1 MALTLATIRNH
12 VLAMLD
18 VDDSD
23 ASSKVTDYINMSAR
37 DIWLA
42 HPWRERRA
50 EATITTVAPYSTGT
64 VSTSGATVTGSGTTF
79 PAATAAGLAR
89 FAKSYSDP
97 WYTVTTRDS
106 ATQLTLSESYAETA
120 LSGATYTLYQDVYEL
135 ASGVDTLIDLRLL
148 KASDDGPLRTLH
160 ERVLDEG
167 ATLPGLADH
176 PTHYSMI
183 ASNATTAVKRVRL
196 WPVPDAVYRVKYR
209 YLKAYTDMSA
219 DGDECVVPESR
230 RDLIICGAL
239 RWGYRLKD
247 EYRKAQTED
256 ARFEALLRMHW
267 QRERDHAPLAGRLRR
282 FDSAGPYRPSWDINT
297 LDVN

>member
-23 ASSKVTDYINMSAR
+23 TSSKVTDFINMSAR

-50 EATITTVAPYSTGT
+50 EGTITTVAPYSTGT
-64 VSTSGATVTGSGTTF
+64 VSTSSTTVTGSGTTF

-106 ATQLTLSESYAETA
+106 GTQLTLSEAYAETA
-120 LSGATYTLYQDVYEL
+120 LSGATYVLYQDVFEL
-135 ASGVDTLIDLRLL
+135 ASGVDTLIDLRIL
-148 KASDDGPLRTLH
+148 KNGDDGPLRTLH
-160 ERVLDEG
+160 ERVMDEG
-167 ATLPGLADH
+167 ATLPGLSDH
-176 PTHYSMI
+176 PTHYSML

-196 WPVPDAVYRVKYR
+196 WPVPDAVYRIKYR

-230 RDLIICGAL
+230 RDLILCGAL

-247 EYRKAQTED
+247 EYRKAQAED
-256 ARFEALLRMHW
+256 ARFEGLLRLHW

-282 FDSAGPYRPSWDINT
+282 FDRTGPSRAAWDIDT
-297 LDVN
+297 LDVT